1 MSNNLNIYKDDLTL
15 LLICQAIKK
24 TYELKYDTN
33 NIRTNGVANYTF
45 GEDSPLNGVEVKIRG
60 ITDNRSLLLSDFLI
74 DARDKAI
81 NRGHSKLPV
90 AISYAIVALINF
102 RNSKIDTNLINK
114 VLSSYMSQIPDMS
127 LGEFTPFSVP
137 EENEEQKRLFITIG
151 AINPTAITEEF
162 RNRIDQRED
171 FLKTVGERL
180 EYEGSPILSLIKKIR
195 EVASKTRKNSLHF
208 NLPEDFLI
216 NNRSIEILT
225 DLIWVMTHRYP
236 LKRPAINCF
245 TGSNQAN
252 IILNNNGQK
261 DLITNFDLANIF
273 KTPSQISNENL
284 EKTDPSFR
292 NGRAT
297 SKIEPSGTDG
307 DLVKTEPGR
316 SP

>member
-1 MSNNLNIYKDDLTL
+1 MSNNRNLYKDGLTL

-24 TYELKYDTN
+24 TYELKYNTN
-33 NIRTNGVANYTF
+33 TIRTNGVASDTF

-60 ITDNRSLLLSDFLI
+60 VTDNRSLLLSDIVI
-74 DARDKAI
+74 DARDRAI

-114 VLSSYMSQIPDMS
+114 VLGSYMSQIPDMS

-151 AINPTAITEEF
+151 AINPMAVAEEF
-162 RNRIDQRED
+162 RDRIDQRGY
-171 FLKTVGERL
+171 FLKAVGERL

-195 EVASKTRKNSLHF
+195 EVASKTRKNSLYF
-208 NLPEDFLI
+208 NLPEDFPI
-216 NNRSIEILT
+216 NNRSIEILK

-236 LKRPAINCF
+236 LKRPDISCL
-245 TGSNQAN
+245 TGSNQAS
-252 IILNNNGQK
+252 IALSDYTQK
-261 DLITNFDLANIF
+261 ELITKFDPANIF

-284 EKTDPSFR
+284 PKTDPSFR
-292 NGRAT
+292 NGRPT
-297 SKIEPSGTDG
+297 SEIELLGTDG

-316 SP
+316 NP